1 MKNTY
6 LFLIIALLTGGWA
19 AGQSLSFEEALAQ
32 MQGGNQKLKGT
43 QKQAEAAD
51 LGRKSYR
58 GLYLPQLSINASYTH
73 LADPIYIDANSY
85 KAGVQQGLAGSLGV

>member
-43 QKQAEAAD
+43 
-51 LGRKSYR
+51 
-58 GLYLPQLSINASYTH
+58 
-73 LADPIYIDANSY
+73 
-85 KAGVQQGLAGSLGV
+85 